1 MNDAWRVGAG
11 TKFCTTHARDSER
24 ERAETKSFLHILCH
38 VTDLNL
44 RGGSLQSQKKKKEF
58 FKKNMKRIGSSTH
71 AIMIS

>member
-11 TKFCTTHARDSER
+11 TKSCTTHARDSER

-44 RGGSLQSQKKKKEF
+44 LGGSLQSQKRRKNKKKHETNRF
-58 FKKNMKRIGSSTH
+58 IHTR
-71 AIMIS
+71 IMIS